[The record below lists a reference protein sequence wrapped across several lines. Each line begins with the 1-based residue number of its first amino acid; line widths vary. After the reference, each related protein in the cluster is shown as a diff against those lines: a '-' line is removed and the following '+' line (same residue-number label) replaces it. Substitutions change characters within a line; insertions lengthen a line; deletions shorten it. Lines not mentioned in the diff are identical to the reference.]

1 MGGPPGLLTRAP
13 SLAGVLARPR
23 LVDAA
28 GTVPVVVFM
37 GASGS
42 GTTTAAAQLAQADG
56 QRVAWCR
63 LAPGY
68 DRAAD
73 VVQMVARTAGVEV
86 EPARRVLELSDQ
98 LLELIESGPFTVVV
112 DEYQLAADAELDRL
126 LAECAELLPTGGRI
140 VVASAVRPAGL
151 VGLVGPA
158 RLRVLDPVELAFTDE
173 EASALFEQRGAS
185 AESAVRWNHH
195 LGGWA
200 QGVVAGASTPDA
212 DPARHVASLL
222 DQVATADP
230 LSAAVLDA
238 GAALPYFTTEL
249 LGVLGVPGTDEEL
262 RSIITGLPL
271 IVDHAGVFRM
281 APAAADF
288 HRERIDP
295 MALAAMR
302 RRAASELADDDP
314 TTSIELF
321 LECAEP
327 DAAADVLADHLSEI
341 GVERALGWLYRL
353 PAELRRRFPPVL
365 AAGQATVEVDTA
377 LAAAGARVE
386 AATTERSRRE
396 ALFALGSVEAHRG
409 ELAAAA
415 GAFEAARRS
424 ARGDP
429 AADAAISAELATTR
443 WLLGDIVGARA
454 ALDDAG
460 STTAMAWLRAQ
471 LDVVDTDSA
480 SSASPP
486 RHSALDPGGTAND
499 GFALAAAALAAW
511 RAGDRERAHAA
522 ATAAYASAVESGG
535 DALVAGAAVYGWSL
549 VQRGDTD
556 GALVVAEEL
565 ERRLG
570 PRHRLAQVHGA
581 LIRERCSRGG
591 DAGRHERDQ
600 RRLRGLRTLGYA
612 SIEQLAIAVLDDDGT
627 TRTTDSVVVSVLGTH
642 RCVVDGRTITRS
654 DWTSKK
660 AFEVL
665 TVLAARGSTGAHR
678 EVLIEAVWPGRDPEK
693 GRTLLRTAL
702 SEIRRV
708 LEPGRPAGEPSRHV
722 STVEDTIRL
731 AGSLDLDRC
740 EALIDRDPGAAFD
753 MLARGL
759 APEVATTE
767 WAQDWQP
774 RVERLLL
781 AAASRISADVN
792 AEAPLR
798 IRALEAMIDAEPW
811 QRRHYDALAELHRDA
826 DDDAAAAEVERRWFA
841 DD

>member
-86 EPARRVLELSDQ
+86 EPARRVLDLSDQ

-112 DEYQLAADAELDRL
+112 DEYQLAADSDVDRM
-126 LAECAELLPTGGRI
+126 LAECAGLLPSGARI
-140 VVASAVRPAGL
+140 VVAGTVRPAGL
-151 VGLVGPA
+151 VGLVGSS
-158 RLRVLDPVELAFTDE
+158 RLRVFDSVDLAFTDA
-173 EASALFEQRGAS
+173 EATAVFERRGAS
-185 AESAVRWNHH
+185 AADAIRWNHH

-200 QGVVAGASTPDA
+200 QGVAAGASTPDA
-212 DPARHVASLL
+212 EPARHVETML
-222 DQVATADP
+222 DRVAAADP
-230 LSAAVLDA
+230 TGSAVLDV
-238 GAALPYFTTEL
+238 GAALAYFTTDL
-249 LGVLGVPGTDEEL
+249 LGSLGVPTGDDEL
-262 RSIITGLPL
+262 GSLVARIPL
-271 IVDHAGVFRM
+271 IADHAGVFRM
-281 APAAADF
+281 APAAADI
-288 HRERIDP
+288 HRERMDAG
-295 MALAAMR
+295 ALAAIR
-302 RRAASELADDDP
+302 HRAATALAAVDP

-321 LECAEP
+321 LDGGEP

-341 GVERALGWLYRL
+341 GVERALTWLYRL
-353 PAELRRRFPPVL
+353 PPEVRRRFPPVL
-365 AAGQATVEVDTA
+365 AAGRATVEVDTA
-377 LAAAGARVE
+377 LAVAAARVE
-386 AATTERSRRE
+386 AATNERSRRE

-415 GAFEAARRS
+415 GAFEAALRS
-424 ARGDP
+424 ARTD
-429 AADAAISAELATTR
+429 ATAEAAISAELASTR
-443 WLLGDIVGARA
+443 WLLGDVVGARA

-460 STTAMAWLRAQ
+460 PTTAMRWLRAQ
-471 LDVVDTDSA
+471 LDLVDPDRRSPAPDS
-480 SSASPP
+480 
-486 RHSALDPGGTAND
+486 PGPVID
-499 GFALAAAALAAW
+499 GFTLAADALAAW
-511 RAGDRERAHAA
+511 AVDDRERAYAA
-522 ATAAYASAVESGG
+522 ATAAYSSAVESGG
-535 DALVAGAAVYGWSL
+535 DVLVAAAAVYGWSL
-549 VQRGDTD
+549 VQRGHTD
-556 GALVVAEEL
+556 DALVVAEEL
-565 ERRLG
+565 ERRFG

-581 LIRERCSRGG
+581 VIRERCGRGG
-591 DAGRHERDQ
+591 DRSSHERDQ
-600 RRLRGLRTLGYA
+600 RRLRDLRTLGYA
-612 SIEQLAIAVLDDDGT
+612 SIVRLAAAVLDVDDAGDA
-627 TRTTDSVVVSVLGTH
+627 RGAAAGSDEVAVSVLGTH

-665 TVLAARGSTGAHR
+665 TVLAARGRTGAHR
-678 EVLIEAVWPGRDPEK
+678 EVLIEAVWPGRDPDK

-722 STVEDTIRL
+722 SAAEDTISL
-731 AGSLDLDRC
+731 AGSLDLDVV

-753 MLARGL
+753 LLEPGL
-759 APEVATTE
+759 APELATTE
-767 WAQDWQP
+767 WAHEWRP
-774 RVERLLL
+774 RVDRLLL
-781 AAASRISADVN
+781 AAASRVPAD
-792 AEAPLR
+792 ADPQLR
-798 IRALEAMIDAEPW
+798 MRALEAMIEAEPW
-811 QRRHYDALAELHRDA
+811 QRRHYDTLIEIHRDA
-826 DDDAAAAEVERRWFA
+826 GDPAAAADVERRWFA